1 MTKQA
6 GPPKKAEKSNQTFRR
21 VLLILLI
28 VVMLILL
35 SVVLN
40 LGPNRSW
47 PVAVQAQTR
56 VTSTLTIINSDDS
69 FLAQDNSTPGDTG
82 SPSDLDNN
90 STPTATETPFKA
102 TVPPPTSTQTQ
113 PIPPVTLEA
122 NSTNDFQGTIYLSI
136 NENGYNHLFAY
147 HPTSTAFTRLTNGSW
162 DDITPSPSP
171 DGKLLAFSSN
181 RDGPWDLYLLD
192 LSTGSTRR
200 LTDTPEYDASPSWSP
215 DNQWLVYE
223 SYVLG
228 PQSPRL
234 ELVDSH
240 NQPLANEGDL
250 QPTPESDRSLD
261 LLILPVEDS
270 LNRVAETI
278 RLTSDPGA
286 EYAPVWSPTGRQIAF
301 VSAKNGDHEIWVAD
315 LDRIDDRFRN
325 ISRNPSS
332 ADRYPAWAPQDSAL
346 SWVTTME
353 GIQNIAVLDDIN
365 IPGKS
370 RKIGSGNHPTWDPSG
385 KFILT
390 IFSSPNHNYLTGYNT
405 KYPGLIIPPVLLP
418 GPSTA
423 LSWGAHSLPLVLPQ
437 ALVKAAEVT
446 PTPLWNPA
454 ISPVPDSPNERH
466 RIVELDDMEAPYAM
480 LHDLVDEAY
489 FGLRN
494 YISTKVD
501 WDYLATLENAFVPL
515 TSPLFPG
522 MLDDWLYT
530 GRAISLNTA
539 PVNANW
545 VVVMRED
552 FGTSIYWRVFV
563 RTRFQDGSQGR
574 PLVDFPWDFNA
585 RYSGDPRH
593 YEQGGAYENRIPE
606 GYWLDFT
613 EIALSLGW
621 ERLPALASWKTAYNA
636 ARHNEFIF
644 SDGLDWITAMQ
655 EIYPADAL
663 ATPTKVVPPTHTPT
677 ATRWPTLTPTPTR
690 TPWPSRTPTP
700 TRTPTNTLIPP
711 TPTP

>member
-1 MTKQA
+1 
-6 GPPKKAEKSNQTFRR
+6 
-21 VLLILLI
+21 
-28 VVMLILL
+28 
-35 SVVLN
+35 
-40 LGPNRSW
+40 
-47 PVAVQAQTR
+47 
-56 VTSTLTIINSDDS
+56 
-69 FLAQDNSTPGDTG
+69 
-82 SPSDLDNN
+82 
-90 STPTATETPFKA
+90 
-102 TVPPPTSTQTQ
+102 
-113 PIPPVTLEA
+113 
-122 NSTNDFQGTIYLSI
+122 
-136 NENGYNHLFAY
+136 
-147 HPTSTAFTRLTNGSW
+147 
-162 DDITPSPSP
+162 
-171 DGKLLAFSSN
+171 
-181 RDGPWDLYLLD
+181 
-192 LSTGSTRR
+192 
-200 LTDTPEYDASPSWSP
+200 
-215 DNQWLVYE
+215 
-223 SYVLG
+223 
-228 PQSPRL
+228 
-234 ELVDSH
+234 
-240 NQPLANEGDL
+240 
-250 QPTPESDRSLD
+250 
-261 LLILPVEDS
+261 
-270 LNRVAETI
+270 
-278 RLTSDPGA
+278 
-286 EYAPVWSPTGRQIAF
+286 
-301 VSAKNGDHEIWVAD
+301 
-315 LDRIDDRFRN
+315 
-325 ISRNPSS
+325 
-332 ADRYPAWAPQDSAL
+332 
-346 SWVTTME
+346 
-353 GIQNIAVLDDIN
+353 
-365 IPGKS
+365 
-370 RKIGSGNHPTWDPSG
+370 
-385 KFILT
+385 
-390 IFSSPNHNYLTGYNT
+390 
-405 KYPGLIIPPVLLP
+405 
-418 GPSTA
+418 
-423 LSWGAHSLPLVLPQ
+423 
-437 ALVKAAEVT
+437 VKAAEVT

-522 MLDDWLYT
+522 ILDDWLYT

-585 RYSGDPRH
+585 RYSGNPRH